1 MTDLVP
7 YSFEPEYGDV
17 EDVSTSEE
25 GDSEGG
31 GGASDHADLE
41 EERIGHSEWC
51 TCGMCAAMPSAVECI
66 CCQEID
72 ELNWKLHGLACITEH
87 GNFSSVCL
95 NEDVLRT
102 AVVSMVDVRGDTIT
116 EPLTNRPAKL
126 FFLETIKWITP
137 EIVGCRD

>member
-1 MTDLVP
+1 MVMLRTFVT
-7 YSFEPEYGDV
+7 
-17 EDVSTSEE
+17 TSE

-31 GGASDHADLE
+31 ASDHA

-51 TCGMCAAMPSAVECI
+51 TCAAMPSAVECI

-102 AVVSMVDVRGDTIT
+102 AVVSMVDVREDTIT

-126 FFLETIKWITP
+126 FCSETTRCSGGSREGAHRRALPRLEL
-137 EIVGCRD
+137 